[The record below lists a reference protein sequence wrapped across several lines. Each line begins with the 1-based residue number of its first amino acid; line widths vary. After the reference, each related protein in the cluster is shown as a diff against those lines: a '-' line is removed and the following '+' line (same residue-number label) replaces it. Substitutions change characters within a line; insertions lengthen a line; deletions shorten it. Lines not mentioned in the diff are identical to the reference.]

1 MRGFTARGAGTS
13 EIGRVRETNED
24 RILLLDHA
32 GRGIA
37 LYALADGLG
46 GHAAG
51 GLASE
56 VAVGTLRQEIPAL
69 LARRTPPQEA
79 LVLALRRAN
88 AAIRA
93 QAASP
98 ERSGMA
104 TTCTAVILGGR
115 DGVIAHVGDTR
126 AYLIRGLEVR
136 QLTTDHSVVA
146 ELVRHGSV
154 APADAGAH
162 AQRHVLTRA
171 LGGDDDVHIDV
182 VTVPLRA
189 GDMLVLTSDGLHT
202 TVSPQEMAAV
212 IRGTPDPLEA
222 CRILTGLANAR
233 GGLDNASAVA
243 IRLRPRWI
251 GRVGRIAAPLA
262 LAALLAAGAGA
273 YRLEHSYFLGVTR
286 GQVAVMR
293 GVPAR
298 MLGLPL
304 FSVLRVTP
312 VPVARIAPA
321 YRGRLQDGIPA
332 DSPEDAETLLQDLL
346 HRP

>member
-1 MRGFTARGAGTS
+1 MRGFAACGAGTS

-24 RILLLDHA
+24 RILLLDDA
-32 GRGIA
+32 GRGTA
-37 LYALADGLG
+37 LYAVADGLG

-56 VAVGTLRQEIPAL
+56 LAVTTLRQEIPAL

-79 LVLALRRAN
+79 LVLGLRRAN
-88 AAIRA
+88 ALIRE
-93 QAASP
+93 QAASS
-98 ERSGMA
+98 ERAGMA

-115 DGVIAHVGDTR
+115 DGVVAHVGDSR

-171 LGGDDDVHIDV
+171 LGSGDDVQIDV

-189 GDMLVLTSDGLHT
+189 GDILVLTSDGLHAA
-202 TVSPQEMAAV
+202 VSPEEMAAV

-222 CRILTGLANAR
+222 CRILAGLANAR

-251 GRVGRIAAPLA
+251 GQVAGVVAPVA
-262 LAALLAAGAGA
+262 LAALLAAGTGV
-273 YRLEHSYFLGVTR
+273 YRLEHSYFLAVR
-286 GQVAVMR
+286 GDRVAVMQ
-293 GVPAR
+293 GIPAR
-298 MLGLPL
+298 VLGVPL

-312 VPVARIAPA
+312 VSVAQIAPA

-332 DSPEDAETLLQDLL
+332 QSPGDAEALLQNLL
-346 HRP
+346 RAP